1 MGGVTRV
8 CIQSAEDIRHL
19 GELDKKMWTVL
30 SCPVNGLE
38 ISSDSLSLMDQD
50 GDGQLRLKE
59 VVATAEWLCA
69 TLKDAQSLFEKK
81 DSIAIDNISD
91 ESLVAVARKV
101 NADAD
106 VSSLADVQAAIDAV
120 TIEAQEVPAA
130 PLEADVIAAYK
141 EKSAEYAAY
150 FEQEKLQKL
159 GLASIPEDAPK
170 PGMTEKK
177 FVEMGKQIADW
188 ESEVESLKLKVERI
202 SLADVQAA
210 IDAVT
215 IEAQEVPAAPLEADV
230 IAAYKEKSAEYAAYF
245 EQEKLQ
251 KLGLASIPEETPKPG
266 MTEKKFVE
274 MGKQIADWEAAKAAA
289 ETANADALAAAKAEF
304 EPLRK
309 LLLLHRDFY
318 RLLRNFVTLEDFY
331 DNDEKTIASFQA
343 GTLILDQ
350 RACKLC
356 IRVNDLAKHDSQAP
370 LSGMYLLYCNCENK
384 KTGKKLQIVAAMTQ
398 GEIKNL
404 SVGKNGIFYDNDGLD
419 YDATVFKIIE
429 NPISI
434 RQAFWTP
441 YRKMAKWVEDKINKS
456 AAEKDAKAFDDMT
469 AKADAAAN
477 PNAEKKPAFDIAKF
491 AGIFAAIG
499 MALGMIGTALAAV
512 AGGLASLNWWQ
523 LIIVFICILLVI
535 SGPSMIMAWM
545 KLRRRNLAPV
555 LNANG
560 WAVNADAIISVPFG
574 LKLTEQV
581 RFPFTKNPVKKSP
594 AGKICLVIL
603 LLIILGLGGYG
614 IYKYITKEE
623 VTAEEVMEVTETEA
637 NPALTMEETE
647 APAETPETEM
657 GAE

>member
-8 CIQSAEDIRHL
+8 RIKSAEDVRHL

-38 ISSDSLSLMDQD
+38 ISSDSLRLMDQD

-59 VVATAEWLCA
+59 VVATADWLCA
-69 TLKDAQSLFEKK
+69 TLRDPQSLFEQSDVINIKN
-81 DSIAIDNISD
+81 IADEGIRVISD
-91 ESLVAVARKV
+91 KLQKDGKVA
-101 NADAD
+101 
-106 VSSLADVQAAIDAV
+106 LADVQAAIDAIA
-120 TIEAQEVPAA
+120 IETPEMPAA
-130 PLEADVIAAYK
+130 PFEADVIAAYK
-141 EKSAEYAAY
+141 AKSPEYAAY

-177 FVEMGKQIADW
+177 FIEMGDQISKW
-188 ESEVESLKLKVERI
+188 ESEVESIKSKVE
-202 SLADVQAA
+202 S
-210 IDAVT
+210 
-215 IEAQEVPAAPLEADV
+215 
-230 IAAYKEKSAEYAAYF
+230 
-245 EQEKLQ
+245 
-251 KLGLASIPEETPKPG
+251 
-266 MTEKKFVE
+266 E
-274 MGKQIADWEAAKAAA
+274 M
-289 ETANADALAAAKAEF
+289 AAAKAEF

-331 DNDEKTIASFQA
+331 DNDEKTVASFLA

-404 SVGKNGIFYDNDGLD
+404 SVGKNGIFYDNNGLD

-429 NPISI
+429 NPISL
-434 RQAFWTP
+434 RQAFWNP

-456 AAEKDAKAFDDMT
+456 AAEKDAKTFDDMT
-469 AKADAAAN
+469 AKVATAAD
-477 PNAEKKPAFDIAKF
+477 PNAEKKSAFDIAKF

-499 MALGMIGTALAAV
+499 MALGMIGTALGSV
-512 AGGLASLNWWQ
+512 AQGWIRLTWWQ
-523 LIIVFICILLVI
+523 QIIVFVCILLII

-560 WAVNADAIISVPFG
+560 WAINADSIISVPFG

-581 RFPFTKNPVKKSP
+581 RFPFTKNPAKKNP
-594 AGKICLVIL
+594 AGKIFLVIL
-603 LLIILGLGGYG
+603 LLIILGLGGFG

-623 VTAEEVMEVTETEA
+623 VTAEEVMEATEAEA
-637 NPALTMEETE
+637 NPAVSLENAEVSETE
-647 APAETPETEM
+647 E

>member
-1 MGGVTRV
+1 MSKYKWSFANVGGVTRV
-8 CIQSAEDIRHL
+8 RIKSAEDVRHL

-38 ISSDSLSLMDQD
+38 ISSDSLRLMDQD

-59 VVATAEWLCA
+59 VVATADWLCA
-69 TLKDAQSLFEKK
+69 TLQDPQSLFEQSDVIKIEN
-81 DSIAIDNISD
+81 IADEGIRVISD
-91 ESLVAVARKV
+91 KLQKDGKVA
-101 NADAD
+101 
-106 VSSLADVQAAIDAV
+106 LADVQAAIDAIA
-120 TIEAQEVPAA
+120 IETPEMPAA
-130 PLEADVIAAYK
+130 PFEADVIAAYK
-141 EKSAEYAAY
+141 AKSPEYAAY

-177 FVEMGKQIADW
+177 FIEMGDQISKW
-188 ESEVESLKLKVERI
+188 ESEVESIKSKVE
-202 SLADVQAA
+202 S
-210 IDAVT
+210 
-215 IEAQEVPAAPLEADV
+215 
-230 IAAYKEKSAEYAAYF
+230 
-245 EQEKLQ
+245 
-251 KLGLASIPEETPKPG
+251 
-266 MTEKKFVE
+266 E
-274 MGKQIADWEAAKAAA
+274 M
-289 ETANADALAAAKAEF
+289 AAAKAEF

-331 DNDEKTIASFQA
+331 DNDEKTVASFLA

-429 NPISI
+429 NPISL
-434 RQAFWTP
+434 RQAFWNP

-456 AAEKDAKAFDDMT
+456 AAEKDAKTFDDMT
-469 AKADAAAN
+469 AKVATAAD
-477 PNAEKKPAFDIAKF
+477 PNAEKKSAFDIAKF

-499 MALGMIGTALAAV
+499 MALGMIGTALASV
-512 AGGLASLNWWQ
+512 AQGWISLTWWQ
-523 LIIVFICILLVI
+523 QIIVFVCILLII

-560 WAVNADAIISVPFG
+560 WAINADSIISVPFG

-581 RFPFTKNPVKKSP
+581 RFPFTKNPAKKNP
-594 AGKICLVIL
+594 AGKIFLVIL
-603 LLIILGLGGYG
+603 LLIILGLGGFG

-623 VTAEEVMEVTETEA
+623 VTAEEVMEATEAEA
-637 NPALTMEETE
+637 NPAVSLENAEASETGE
-647 APAETPETEM
+647 AQQ
-657 GAE
+657 

>member
-1 MGGVTRV
+1 MSKYKWSFANVGGVTRV
-8 CIQSAEDIRHL
+8 RIKSAEDVRHL

-38 ISSDSLSLMDQD
+38 ISSDSLRLMDQD

-59 VVATAEWLCA
+59 VVATADWLCA
-69 TLKDAQSLFEKK
+69 TLRDPQSLFEQSDVINIKN
-81 DSIAIDNISD
+81 IADEGIRVISD
-91 ESLVAVARKV
+91 KLQKDGKVA
-101 NADAD
+101 
-106 VSSLADVQAAIDAV
+106 LADVQAAIDAIA
-120 TIEAQEVPAA
+120 IETPEMPAA
-130 PLEADVIAAYK
+130 PFEADVIAAYK
-141 EKSAEYAAY
+141 AKSPEYAAY

-159 GLASIPEDAPK
+159 GLATIPEDAPK

-177 FVEMGKQIADW
+177 FIEMGDQISKW
-188 ESEVESLKLKVERI
+188 ESEVESIKSKVE
-202 SLADVQAA
+202 S
-210 IDAVT
+210 
-215 IEAQEVPAAPLEADV
+215 
-230 IAAYKEKSAEYAAYF
+230 
-245 EQEKLQ
+245 
-251 KLGLASIPEETPKPG
+251 
-266 MTEKKFVE
+266 E
-274 MGKQIADWEAAKAAA
+274 M
-289 ETANADALAAAKAEF
+289 AAAKAEF

-331 DNDEKTIASFQA
+331 DNDEKTVASFLA

-404 SVGKNGIFYDNDGLD
+404 SVGKNGIFYDNNGLD

-429 NPISI
+429 NPISL
-434 RQAFWTP
+434 RQAFWNP

-456 AAEKDAKAFDDMT
+456 AAEKDAKTFDDMT
-469 AKADAAAN
+469 AKVATAAD
-477 PNAEKKPAFDIAKF
+477 PNAEKKSAFDIAKF

-499 MALGMIGTALAAV
+499 MALGMIGTALASV
-512 AGGLASLNWWQ
+512 AQGWISLTWWQ
-523 LIIVFICILLVI
+523 QIIVFVCILLII

-560 WAVNADAIISVPFG
+560 WAINADSIISVPFG

-581 RFPFTKNPVKKSP
+581 RFPFTKNPAKKNP
-594 AGKICLVIL
+594 AGKIFLVIL
-603 LLIILGLGGYG
+603 LLIILGLGGFG

-623 VTAEEVMEVTETEA
+623 VTAEEVMEATEAEA
-637 NPALTMEETE
+637 NPAVSLENAEVSETE
-647 APAETPETEM
+647 E

>member
-1 MGGVTRV
+1 MSKYKWSFANVGGVTRV
-8 CIQSAEDIRHL
+8 RIKSAEDVRHL

-38 ISSDSLSLMDQD
+38 ISSDSLRLMDQD

-59 VVATAEWLCA
+59 VVATADWLCA
-69 TLKDAQSLFEKK
+69 TLQDPQSLFEQSDVIKIEN
-81 DSIAIDNISD
+81 IADEGIRVISD
-91 ESLVAVARKV
+91 KLQKDGKVA
-101 NADAD
+101 
-106 VSSLADVQAAIDAV
+106 LADVQAAIDAIA
-120 TIEAQEVPAA
+120 IETPEMPAA
-130 PLEADVIAAYK
+130 PFEADVIAAYK
-141 EKSAEYAAY
+141 AKSPEYAAY

-177 FVEMGKQIADW
+177 FIEMGDQISKW
-188 ESEVESLKLKVERI
+188 ESEVESIKSKVE
-202 SLADVQAA
+202 S
-210 IDAVT
+210 
-215 IEAQEVPAAPLEADV
+215 
-230 IAAYKEKSAEYAAYF
+230 
-245 EQEKLQ
+245 
-251 KLGLASIPEETPKPG
+251 
-266 MTEKKFVE
+266 E
-274 MGKQIADWEAAKAAA
+274 M
-289 ETANADALAAAKAEF
+289 AAAKAEF

-331 DNDEKTIASFQA
+331 DNDEKTVASFLA

-404 SVGKNGIFYDNDGLD
+404 SVGKNGIFYDNNSLD

-429 NPISI
+429 NPISL
-434 RQAFWTP
+434 RQAFWNP

-456 AAEKDAKAFDDMT
+456 AAEKDAKTFDDMT
-469 AKADAAAN
+469 AKVATAAD
-477 PNAEKKPAFDIAKF
+477 PNAEKKSAFDIAKF

-499 MALGMIGTALAAV
+499 MALGMIGTALASV
-512 AGGLASLNWWQ
+512 AQGWIRLTWWQ
-523 LIIVFICILLVI
+523 QIIVFVCILLII

-560 WAVNADAIISVPFG
+560 WAINADSIISVPFG

-581 RFPFTKNPVKKSP
+581 RFPFTKNPAKKNP
-594 AGKICLVIL
+594 AGKIFLVIL
-603 LLIILGLGGYG
+603 LLIILGLGGFG

-623 VTAEEVMEVTETEA
+623 VTAEEVMEATEAEA
-637 NPALTMEETE
+637 NPAVSLENAEVSETE
-647 APAETPETEM
+647 E

>member
-1 MGGVTRV
+1 MSKYKWSFANVGGVTRV
-8 CIQSAEDIRHL
+8 RIKSAEDVRHL

-38 ISSDSLSLMDQD
+38 ISSDSLRLMDQD

-59 VVATAEWLCA
+59 VVATADWLCA
-69 TLKDAQSLFEKK
+69 TLRDPQSLFEQSDVIKIEN
-81 DSIAIDNISD
+81 IADEGIRVISD
-91 ESLVAVARKV
+91 KLQKDGKVA
-101 NADAD
+101 
-106 VSSLADVQAAIDAV
+106 LADVQAAIDAIA
-120 TIEAQEVPAA
+120 IETPEMPAA
-130 PLEADVIAAYK
+130 PFEADVIAAYK
-141 EKSAEYAAY
+141 AKSPEYAAY

-177 FVEMGKQIADW
+177 FIEMGDQISKW
-188 ESEVESLKLKVERI
+188 ESEVESIKSKVE
-202 SLADVQAA
+202 S
-210 IDAVT
+210 
-215 IEAQEVPAAPLEADV
+215 
-230 IAAYKEKSAEYAAYF
+230 
-245 EQEKLQ
+245 
-251 KLGLASIPEETPKPG
+251 
-266 MTEKKFVE
+266 E
-274 MGKQIADWEAAKAAA
+274 M
-289 ETANADALAAAKAEF
+289 AAAKAEF

-331 DNDEKTIASFQA
+331 DNDEKTVASFLA

-429 NPISI
+429 NPISL
-434 RQAFWTP
+434 RQAFWNP

-456 AAEKDAKAFDDMT
+456 AAEKDAKTFDDMT
-469 AKADAAAN
+469 AKVATAAD
-477 PNAEKKPAFDIAKF
+477 PNAEKKSAFDIAKF

-499 MALGMIGTALAAV
+499 MALGMIGTALV
-512 AGGLASLNWWQ
+512 KVGEGMKDLPWWQ
-523 LIIVFICILLVI
+523 YLIIFVCILLII

-560 WAVNADAIISVPFG
+560 WAINADSIISVPFG

-581 RFPFTKNPVKKSP
+581 RFPFTKNPAKKNP
-594 AGKICLVIL
+594 AGKIFLVIL
-603 LLIILGLGGYG
+603 LLIILGLGGFG

-623 VTAEEVMEVTETEA
+623 VTAEEVMEATEAEA
-637 NPALTMEETE
+637 NPAVSLENAE
-647 APAETPETEM
+647 APETKE
-657 GAE
+657 AQQ

>member
-38 ISSDSLSLMDQD
+38 ISSESLCLMDQD

-59 VVATAEWLCA
+59 VVATADWLCA
-69 TLKDAQSLFEKK
+69 TLKDPQSLFEQS
-81 DSIAIDNISD
+81 DVITIENIAD
-91 ESLVAVARKV
+91 EGIRVIGDRLQKEGKVA
-101 NADAD
+101 
-106 VSSLADVQAAIDAV
+106 LADVQAAIDAV

-159 GLASIPEDAPK
+159 GLALIPEDA
-170 PGMTEKK
+170 
-177 FVEMGKQIADW
+177 
-188 ESEVESLKLKVERI
+188 
-202 SLADVQAA
+202 
-210 IDAVT
+210 
-215 IEAQEVPAAPLEADV
+215 
-230 IAAYKEKSAEYAAYF
+230 
-245 EQEKLQ
+245 
-251 KLGLASIPEETPKPG
+251 PKPG

-477 PNAEKKPAFDIAKF
+477 PNAEKKSAFDIAKF

-499 MALGMIGTALAAV
+499 MALGMIGTALV
-512 AGGLASLNWWQ
+512 KVGEGMKGLPWWQ
-523 LIIVFICILLVI
+523 YLIIFVCILLII
-535 SGPSMIMAWM
+535 SGPSMVMAWM

-637 NPALTMEETE
+637 NPAVPTE
-647 APAETPETEM
+647 NAETPETEK
-657 GAE
+657 GTE

>member
-1 MGGVTRV
+1 MSKYKWSFANVGGVTRV
-8 CIQSAEDIRHL
+8 RIKSAEDVRHL

-38 ISSDSLSLMDQD
+38 ISSDSLRLMDQD

-59 VVATAEWLCA
+59 VVATADWLCA
-69 TLKDAQSLFEKK
+69 TLRDPQSLFEQSDVIKIEN
-81 DSIAIDNISD
+81 IADEGIRVISD
-91 ESLVAVARKV
+91 KLQKDGKVA
-101 NADAD
+101 
-106 VSSLADVQAAIDAV
+106 LADVQAAIDGIA
-120 TIEAQEVPAA
+120 IETPEMPAA
-130 PLEADVIAAYK
+130 PFEADVIAAYK
-141 EKSAEYAAY
+141 AKSPEYAAY

-177 FVEMGKQIADW
+177 FIEMGDQISKW
-188 ESEVESLKLKVERI
+188 ESEVESIKSKVE
-202 SLADVQAA
+202 S
-210 IDAVT
+210 
-215 IEAQEVPAAPLEADV
+215 
-230 IAAYKEKSAEYAAYF
+230 
-245 EQEKLQ
+245 
-251 KLGLASIPEETPKPG
+251 
-266 MTEKKFVE
+266 E
-274 MGKQIADWEAAKAAA
+274 M
-289 ETANADALAAAKAEF
+289 AAAKAEF

-331 DNDEKTIASFQA
+331 DNDEKTVASFLA

-429 NPISI
+429 NPISL
-434 RQAFWTP
+434 RQAFWNP

-456 AAEKDAKAFDDMT
+456 AAEKDAKTFDDMT
-469 AKADAAAN
+469 AKVATAAD
-477 PNAEKKPAFDIAKF
+477 PNAEKKSAFDIAKF

-499 MALGMIGTALAAV
+499 MALGMIGTALASV
-512 AGGLASLNWWQ
+512 AQGWIGLTWWQ
-523 LIIVFICILLVI
+523 QIIVFVCILLII

-560 WAVNADAIISVPFG
+560 WAINADSIISVPFG

-581 RFPFTKNPVKKSP
+581 RFPFTKNPAKKNP
-594 AGKICLVIL
+594 AGKIFLVIL
-603 LLIILGLGGYG
+603 LLIILGLGGFG

-623 VTAEEVMEVTETEA
+623 VTAEEVMEATEAEA
-637 NPALTMEETE
+637 NPAVSLEDAEVSETE
-647 APAETPETEM
+647 E

>member
-1 MGGVTRV
+1 MSKYKWSFANVGGVTRV
-8 CIQSAEDIRHL
+8 RIKSAEDVRHL

-38 ISSDSLSLMDQD
+38 ISSDSLRLMDQD

-59 VVATAEWLCA
+59 VVATADWLCA
-69 TLKDAQSLFEKK
+69 TLRDPQSLFEQSDVINIKN
-81 DSIAIDNISD
+81 IADEGIRVISD
-91 ESLVAVARKV
+91 KLQKDGKVA
-101 NADAD
+101 
-106 VSSLADVQAAIDAV
+106 LADVQAAIDGIA
-120 TIEAQEVPAA
+120 IETPALPAA
-130 PLEADVIAAYK
+130 PFEADVIAAYK
-141 EKSAEYAAY
+141 AKSPEYAAY

-159 GLASIPEDAPK
+159 GLATIPEDAPK

-177 FVEMGKQIADW
+177 FIEMGDQISKW
-188 ESEVESLKLKVERI
+188 ESEVESIKSKVE
-202 SLADVQAA
+202 S
-210 IDAVT
+210 
-215 IEAQEVPAAPLEADV
+215 E
-230 IAAYKEKSAEYAAYF
+230 
-245 EQEKLQ
+245 
-251 KLGLASIPEETPKPG
+251 
-266 MTEKKFVE
+266 
-274 MGKQIADWEAAKAAA
+274 
-289 ETANADALAAAKAEF
+289 LAAAKAEF

-331 DNDEKTIASFQA
+331 DNDEKTVASFLA

-404 SVGKNGIFYDNDGLD
+404 SVGKNGIFYDNNGLD

-429 NPISI
+429 NPISL
-434 RQAFWTP
+434 RQAFWNP

-456 AAEKDAKAFDDMT
+456 AAEKDAKTFDDMT
-469 AKADAAAN
+469 AKVATAAD
-477 PNAEKKPAFDIAKF
+477 PNAEKKSAFDIAKF

-499 MALGMIGTALAAV
+499 MALGMIGTALASV
-512 AGGLASLNWWQ
+512 AQGWIGLTWWQ
-523 LIIVFICILLVI
+523 QIIVFVCILLII

-560 WAVNADAIISVPFG
+560 WAINADSIISVPFG

-581 RFPFTKNPVKKSP
+581 RFPFTKNPAKKNP
-594 AGKICLVIL
+594 AGKIFLVIL
-603 LLIILGLGGYG
+603 LLIILGLGGFG

-623 VTAEEVMEVTETEA
+623 VTAEEVMEATEAEA
-637 NPALTMEETE
+637 NPAVSLENAEVSETE
-647 APAETPETEM
+647 E

>member
-106 VSSLADVQAAIDAV
+106 V
-120 TIEAQEVPAA
+120 
-130 PLEADVIAAYK
+130 
-141 EKSAEYAAY
+141 
-150 FEQEKLQKL
+150 
-159 GLASIPEDAPK
+159 
-170 PGMTEKK
+170 
-177 FVEMGKQIADW
+177 
-188 ESEVESLKLKVERI
+188 I

-637 NPALTMEETE
+637 NPAVPTE
-647 APAETPETEM
+647 NAEAPETEK

>member
-1 MGGVTRV
+1 MSKYKWSFANVGGVTRV
-8 CIQSAEDIRHL
+8 RIKSAEDVRHL

-38 ISSDSLSLMDQD
+38 ISSDSLRLMDQD

-59 VVATAEWLCA
+59 VVATADWLCA
-69 TLKDAQSLFEKK
+69 TLRDPQSLFEQSDVINIKN
-81 DSIAIDNISD
+81 IADEGIRVISD
-91 ESLVAVARKV
+91 KLQKDGKVA
-101 NADAD
+101 
-106 VSSLADVQAAIDAV
+106 LADVQAAIDAIA
-120 TIEAQEVPAA
+120 IETPEMPAA
-130 PLEADVIAAYK
+130 PFEADVIAAYK
-141 EKSAEYAAY
+141 AKSPEYAAY

-177 FVEMGKQIADW
+177 FIEMGDQISKW
-188 ESEVESLKLKVERI
+188 ESEVESIKSKVE
-202 SLADVQAA
+202 S
-210 IDAVT
+210 
-215 IEAQEVPAAPLEADV
+215 E
-230 IAAYKEKSAEYAAYF
+230 
-245 EQEKLQ
+245 
-251 KLGLASIPEETPKPG
+251 
-266 MTEKKFVE
+266 
-274 MGKQIADWEAAKAAA
+274 
-289 ETANADALAAAKAEF
+289 LAAAKAEF

-331 DNDEKTIASFQA
+331 DNDEKTVASFLA

-404 SVGKNGIFYDNDGLD
+404 SVGKNGIFYDNNGLD

-429 NPISI
+429 NPISL
-434 RQAFWTP
+434 RQAFWNP

-456 AAEKDAKAFDDMT
+456 AAEKDAKTFDDMT
-469 AKADAAAN
+469 AKVATAAD
-477 PNAEKKPAFDIAKF
+477 PNAEKKSAFDIAKF

-499 MALGMIGTALAAV
+499 MALGMIGTALV
-512 AGGLASLNWWQ
+512 KVGEGMKDLPWWQ
-523 LIIVFICILLVI
+523 YLIIFVCILLII

-560 WAVNADAIISVPFG
+560 WAINADSIISVPFG

-581 RFPFTKNPVKKSP
+581 RFPFTKNPAKKNP
-594 AGKICLVIL
+594 AGKIFLVIL
-603 LLIILGLGGYG
+603 LLIILGLGGFG

-623 VTAEEVMEVTETEA
+623 VTAEEVMEATEAEA
-637 NPALTMEETE
+637 NPAVSLENAEASKTEED
-647 APAETPETEM
+647 AE
-657 GAE
+657 

>member
-1 MGGVTRV
+1 MANYKWSFANVGGVTRV

-69 TLKDAQSLFEKK
+69 TLKDPQSLFEQSDVITIENIADEGIRVIGERLQK
-81 DSIAIDNISD
+81 DGK
-91 ESLVAVARKV
+91 VA
-101 NADAD
+101 
-106 VSSLADVQAAIDAV
+106 LADVQATIDAV
-120 TIEAQEVPAA
+120 TIEEQPIPEA

-150 FEQEKLQKL
+150 FEQEKLQKI
-159 GLASIPEDAPK
+159 GLALIPEDA
-170 PGMTEKK
+170 
-177 FVEMGKQIADW
+177 
-188 ESEVESLKLKVERI
+188 
-202 SLADVQAA
+202 
-210 IDAVT
+210 
-215 IEAQEVPAAPLEADV
+215 
-230 IAAYKEKSAEYAAYF
+230 
-245 EQEKLQ
+245 
-251 KLGLASIPEETPKPG
+251 PKPG

-331 DNDEKTIASFQA
+331 DNDDKTVASFQA

-469 AKADAAAN
+469 AKADAAAD
-477 PNAEKKPAFDIAKF
+477 PNAEKKSAFDIAKF

-499 MALGMIGTALAAV
+499 MALGMIGAALVSV
-512 AGGLASLNWWQ
+512 AEGLKGLHWWQ
-523 LIIVFICILLVI
+523 YVIIFVCILLVI

-560 WAVNADAIISVPFG
+560 WAVNADSIISVPFG

-581 RFPFTKNPVKKSP
+581 RFPFTKNPAKKNP
-594 AGKICLVIL
+594 AGKIFLVIL
-603 LLIILGLGGYG
+603 LLIILGLGGFG

-623 VTAEEVMEVTETEA
+623 VTAEEVMEATEAEA
-637 NPALTMEETE
+637 NPALTLEEAETPAE
-647 APAETPETEM
+647 APA
-657 GAE
+657 AEEGQE

>member
-8 CIQSAEDIRHL
+8 RIKSAEDVRHL

-38 ISSDSLSLMDQD
+38 ISSDSLRLMDQD

-59 VVATAEWLCA
+59 VVATADWLCA
-69 TLKDAQSLFEKK
+69 TLRDPQSLFEQSDVIKIEN
-81 DSIAIDNISD
+81 IADEGIRVISD
-91 ESLVAVARKV
+91 KLQKDGKVA
-101 NADAD
+101 
-106 VSSLADVQAAIDAV
+106 LADVQAAIDAIA
-120 TIEAQEVPAA
+120 IETPEMPAA
-130 PLEADVIAAYK
+130 PFEADVIAAYK
-141 EKSAEYAAY
+141 AKSPEYAAY

-177 FVEMGKQIADW
+177 FIEMGDQISKW
-188 ESEVESLKLKVERI
+188 ESEVESIKSKVE
-202 SLADVQAA
+202 S
-210 IDAVT
+210 
-215 IEAQEVPAAPLEADV
+215 E
-230 IAAYKEKSAEYAAYF
+230 
-245 EQEKLQ
+245 
-251 KLGLASIPEETPKPG
+251 
-266 MTEKKFVE
+266 
-274 MGKQIADWEAAKAAA
+274 
-289 ETANADALAAAKAEF
+289 LAAAKAEF

-331 DNDEKTIASFQA
+331 DNDEKTVASFLA

-404 SVGKNGIFYDNDGLD
+404 SVGKNGIFYDNNGLD

-429 NPISI
+429 NPISL
-434 RQAFWTP
+434 RQAFWNP

-456 AAEKDAKAFDDMT
+456 AAEKDAKTFDDMT
-469 AKADAAAN
+469 AKVATAAD
-477 PNAEKKPAFDIAKF
+477 PNAEKKSAFDIAKF

-499 MALGMIGTALAAV
+499 MALGMISMALGSV
-512 AGGLASLNWWQ
+512 AQGWIRLTWWQ
-523 LIIVFICILLVI
+523 QIIVFVCILLII

-560 WAVNADAIISVPFG
+560 WAINADSIISVPFG

-581 RFPFTKNPVKKSP
+581 RFPFTKNPAKKNP
-594 AGKICLVIL
+594 AGKIFLVIL
-603 LLIILGLGGYG
+603 LLIILGLGGFG

-623 VTAEEVMEVTETEA
+623 VMAEEVMEATEAEVSETEG
-637 NPALTMEETE
+637 
-647 APAETPETEM
+647 

>member
-1 MGGVTRV
+1 MSKYKWSFANVGGVTRV
-8 CIQSAEDIRHL
+8 RIKSAEDVRHL

-38 ISSDSLSLMDQD
+38 ISSDSLRLMDQD

-59 VVATAEWLCA
+59 VVATADWLCA
-69 TLKDAQSLFEKK
+69 TLRDPQSLFEQSDVIKIEN
-81 DSIAIDNISD
+81 IADEGIRVISD
-91 ESLVAVARKV
+91 KLQKDGKVA
-101 NADAD
+101 
-106 VSSLADVQAAIDAV
+106 LADVQAAIDGIA
-120 TIEAQEVPAA
+120 IETPEMPAA
-130 PLEADVIAAYK
+130 PFEADVIAAYK
-141 EKSAEYAAY
+141 AKSPEYAAY

-177 FVEMGKQIADW
+177 FIEMGDQISKW
-188 ESEVESLKLKVERI
+188 ESEVESIKSKVE
-202 SLADVQAA
+202 S
-210 IDAVT
+210 
-215 IEAQEVPAAPLEADV
+215 
-230 IAAYKEKSAEYAAYF
+230 
-245 EQEKLQ
+245 
-251 KLGLASIPEETPKPG
+251 
-266 MTEKKFVE
+266 E
-274 MGKQIADWEAAKAAA
+274 M
-289 ETANADALAAAKAEF
+289 AAAKAEF

-331 DNDEKTIASFQA
+331 DNDEKTVASFLA

-429 NPISI
+429 NPISL
-434 RQAFWTP
+434 RQAFWNP

-456 AAEKDAKAFDDMT
+456 AAEKDAKTFDDMT
-469 AKADAAAN
+469 AKVATAAD
-477 PNAEKKPAFDIAKF
+477 PNAEKKSAFDIAKF

-499 MALGMIGTALAAV
+499 MALGMIGTALASV
-512 AGGLASLNWWQ
+512 AQGWISLTWWQ
-523 LIIVFICILLVI
+523 QIIVFVCILLII

-560 WAVNADAIISVPFG
+560 WAINADSIISVPFG

-581 RFPFTKNPVKKSP
+581 RFPFTKNPAKKNP
-594 AGKICLVIL
+594 AGKIFLVIL
-603 LLIILGLGGYG
+603 LLIILGLGGFG

-623 VTAEEVMEVTETEA
+623 VTAEEVMEATEAEVSETEG
-637 NPALTMEETE
+637 
-647 APAETPETEM
+647 

>member
-1 MGGVTRV
+1 MSKYKWSFANVGGVTRV
-8 CIQSAEDIRHL
+8 RIKSAEDVRHL

-38 ISSDSLSLMDQD
+38 ISSDSLRLMDQD

-59 VVATAEWLCA
+59 VVATADWLCA
-69 TLKDAQSLFEKK
+69 TLRDPQSLFEQS
-81 DSIAIDNISD
+81 DVINIENIADEGIRVISD
-91 ESLVAVARKV
+91 KLQKDGKVA
-101 NADAD
+101 
-106 VSSLADVQAAIDAV
+106 LADVQAAIDGIA
-120 TIEAQEVPAA
+120 IETPEMPAA
-130 PLEADVIAAYK
+130 PFEADVIAAYK
-141 EKSAEYAAY
+141 AKSPEYAAY

-177 FVEMGKQIADW
+177 FIEMGDQISKW
-188 ESEVESLKLKVERI
+188 ESEVESIKSKVE
-202 SLADVQAA
+202 S
-210 IDAVT
+210 
-215 IEAQEVPAAPLEADV
+215 
-230 IAAYKEKSAEYAAYF
+230 
-245 EQEKLQ
+245 
-251 KLGLASIPEETPKPG
+251 
-266 MTEKKFVE
+266 E
-274 MGKQIADWEAAKAAA
+274 M
-289 ETANADALAAAKAEF
+289 AAAKAEF

-331 DNDEKTIASFQA
+331 DNDEKTVASFLA

-404 SVGKNGIFYDNDGLD
+404 SVGKNGIFYDNNGLD

-429 NPISI
+429 NPISL
-434 RQAFWTP
+434 RQAFWNP

-456 AAEKDAKAFDDMT
+456 AAEKDAKTFDDMT
-469 AKADAAAN
+469 AKVATAAD
-477 PNAEKKPAFDIAKF
+477 PNAEKKSAFDIAKF

-499 MALGMIGTALAAV
+499 MALGMIGTALV
-512 AGGLASLNWWQ
+512 KVGEGMKDLPWWQ
-523 LIIVFICILLVI
+523 YLIIFVCILLII

-560 WAVNADAIISVPFG
+560 WAINADSIISVPFG

-581 RFPFTKNPVKKSP
+581 RFPFTKNPAKKNP
-594 AGKICLVIL
+594 AGKIFLVIL
-603 LLIILGLGGYG
+603 LLIILGLGGFG

-623 VTAEEVMEVTETEA
+623 VTAEEVMEATEAEA
-637 NPALTMEETE
+637 NPAVSLENAEVSETE
-647 APAETPETEM
+647 E